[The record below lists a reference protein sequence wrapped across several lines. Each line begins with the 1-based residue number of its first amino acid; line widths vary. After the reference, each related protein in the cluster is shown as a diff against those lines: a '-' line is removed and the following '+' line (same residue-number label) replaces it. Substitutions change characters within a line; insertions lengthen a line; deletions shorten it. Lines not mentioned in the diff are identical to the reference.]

1 MLAKHTHNNNNK
13 PQVFFCGLLFFL
25 FTAFTLAA
33 HAQAP
38 VFKKGDRVCFVGNSI
53 TYNGGFFHQIALY
66 YATRYPDMDLDIINC
81 GVPGN
86 VAAQVIARMDSD
98 ILANKPTICVVKLG
112 MNDVDKTLYTKQAGT
127 QPDIEAKRQQA
138 LDTYRKNY
146 ETIIQTL
153 LKYCGRVILQ
163 TPTIYDETAALAD
176 VRLPGRNN
184 ALKRCAA
191 IVKEFGVKYNLKVV
205 DYWGPMDEIDR
216 KYQQADSTRT
226 IIGPD
231 RVHPGAM
238 GHFIMAYEFLNST
251 EVKPIVSSLKLDAEH
266 ISSGA
271 KVVNGVVTDVKNA
284 AGTISFSY
292 KENALPFPVAKDAQP
307 ALTLVPFIK
316 DLNQEILTISGI
328 KAGNYDLTIDGKR
341 VGKYSNEQLSAGID
355 LSQNVATPQY
365 VQAAKILGLFQQLWQ
380 LESKVR
386 YIKALEAGR
395 MRARN
400 YSVAGAE
407 DFFAKQLAA
416 VKDTTSATYKNLI
429 SFKKDYMPVKRQQ
442 ADMMAKMA
450 GLHQQIYATNKP
462 IAHHYEII
470 KQ

>member
-1 MLAKHTHNNNNK
+1 MGLNKRINKLCGRRTIFYALLAFMLMLGF
-13 PQVFFCGLLFFL
+13 PRSLR
-25 FTAFTLAA
+25 
-33 HAQAP
+33 AQQP

-66 YATRYPDMDLDIINC
+66 YATRYPDMDLEMINC

-98 ILANKPTICVVKLG
+98 ILANKPTICVLKLG
-112 MNDVDKTLYTKQAGT
+112 MNDVDKTLYTKQAGAE
-127 QPDIEAKRQQA
+127 PGIEARRQQA
-138 LDTYRKNY
+138 LDTYQKNY
-146 ETIIQTL
+146 ESIIQTL

-176 VRLPGRNN
+176 VRLPGRNH
-184 ALKRCAA
+184 ALKKCAA

-205 DYWGPMDEIDR
+205 DYWGPMDEIGR

-238 GHFIMAYEFLNST
+238 GHFIMAYEFLKST
-251 EVKPIVSSLKLDAEH
+251 EFRQEVSSLQLSAVH
-266 ISSGA
+266 LTGP
-271 KVVNGVVTDVKNA
+271 VQVNGMVTAIQYQD
-284 AGTISFSY
+284 GGISFNW
-292 KENALPFPVAKDAQP
+292 KEGALPFPVADDAKP
-307 ALTLVPFIK
+307 ALELVPFIPE
-316 DLNQEILTISGI
+316 LNRENLKVTGL
-328 KAGNYDLTIDGKR
+328 KAGNYQILVDGKQA
-341 VGKYSNEQLSAGID
+341 GTYSGTQLSAGIN
-355 LSQNVATPQY
+355 LSQNSHTPQY
-365 VQAAKILGLFQQLWQ
+365 AQSVRLLGLFQELWQ

-386 YIKALEAGR
+386 YVRALEAGR

-407 DFFAKQLAA
+407 DFFAKQITAA
-416 VKDTTSATYKNLI
+416 KDTTTTAYKNLL
-429 SFKKDYMPVKRQQ
+429 SFQKDYMPVKRQQ
-442 ADMMAKMA
+442 ADMILKMKA
-450 GLHQQIYATNKP
+450 LHGQIYVENKP
-462 IAHHYEII
+462 VAHHYEII